1 MHQWNQKVPELNK
14 NGWTKI
20 ASYMHFDF
28 EGPNILSLI
37 QIFKR
42 YILIESRIRFCFDNG
57 LQLYDGQT
65 QDHRIT
71 RRLIAQAVFACETCL
86 YTDQETY
93 WTRLAAAKSCFK
105 RKQKHTKNLCTQERP
120 HITHSSSIE
129 CSTTAAGSFKSST
142 TWLKKGKCSHD
153 VEQYLFIEMMNLP

>member
-1 MHQWNQKVPELNK
+1 
-14 NGWTKI
+14 
-20 ASYMHFDF
+20 MHFDF
-28 EGPNILSLI
+28 EGPNILRLI
-37 QIFKR
+37 QIVKR

-71 RRLIAQAVFACETCL
+71 RRLIAHADFACETCL

-93 WTRLAAAKSCFK
+93 WTRRTAAKWCFK

-120 HITHSSSIE
+120 HITHTVRQLS
-129 CSTTAAGSFKSST
+129 AAQLLLAVSNPAQPGSKRA
-142 TWLKKGKCSHD
+142 KGSHD
-153 VEQYLFIEMMNLP
+153 VEQYLLVEMSNLP